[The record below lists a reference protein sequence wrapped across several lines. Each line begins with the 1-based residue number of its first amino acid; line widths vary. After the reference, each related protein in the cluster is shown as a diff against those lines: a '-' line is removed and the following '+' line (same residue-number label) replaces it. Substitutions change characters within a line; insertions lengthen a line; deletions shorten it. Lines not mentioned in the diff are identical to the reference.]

1 MNLTVLM
8 SVFNGDSYLDC
19 AIQSILNQ
27 TYKDFDFLIIN
38 NGSIDKTESILD
50 HYAKVDN
57 RIKIIKNTN
66 NIPLIE
72 ARHQGM
78 LLSNAEWVALMD
90 ADDYAYPQRLERQMK
105 FLKKEGSKIGALGTY
120 AYYMNQKNELI
131 GVLKTG
137 PITENQFDQVLHQ
150 NEALVII
157 DPSAII
163 HRQSY
168 LDIGGYRSEYT
179 PAGDLD
185 LWYRLCEY
193 GKQVRTIPE
202 FLMRYRIHDESISC
216 SKTMV
221 QRMKTHFINHNMRRR
236 RKGLNERTYSE
247 FESYINKKPLSRIKW
262 FISDSGMTYF
272 KRAGNLFGKGKYAAF
287 SFFLVISL
295 ILKPNYLFSKLL
307 PQINYHLAYKFGLKK
322 LTDKFNNLVKKSKS
336 TFSS

>member
-38 NGSIDKTESILD
+38 NGSIDQTESILN

-57 RIKIIKNTN
+57 RINIIKNSK

-72 ARHQGM
+72 ARHQGI
-78 LLSNAEWVALMD
+78 LVSNAEWVALMD
-90 ADDYAYPQRLERQMK
+90 ADDYAYPQRLELQMK
-105 FLKKEGSKIGALGTY
+105 FLRKEGSKIGALGTY
-120 AYYMNQKNELI
+120 AYYMNQKNEII
-131 GVLKTG
+131 GVMKTG
-137 PITENQFDQVLHQ
+137 PTTENEFNHRLYQ
-150 NEALVII
+150 NEAIVII

-193 GKQVRTIPE
+193 GKQVRTLPE
-202 FLMRYRIHDESISC
+202 FLMLYRIHDQSVSC
-216 SKTMV
+216 SKTIF
-221 QRMKTHFINHNMRRR
+221 QRMKTHFSNDNMRRR
-236 RKGLNERTYSE
+236 RKSLKERTYPE
-247 FESYINKKPLSRIKW
+247 FQAYINKKIFCRIKW
-262 FISDSGMTYF
+262 FISDNGMTYF
-272 KRAGNLFGKGKYAAF
+272 KRAGNLFGKGKYPAF
-287 SFFLVISL
+287 FFYLIISL
-295 ILKPNYLFSKLL
+295 ILKPSYLFSKFL
-307 PQINYHLAYKFGLKK
+307 PQVKFHIFSKFGFKK
-322 LTDKFNNLVKKSKS
+322 TIDRFHNFKQMRRE
-336 TFSS
+336 